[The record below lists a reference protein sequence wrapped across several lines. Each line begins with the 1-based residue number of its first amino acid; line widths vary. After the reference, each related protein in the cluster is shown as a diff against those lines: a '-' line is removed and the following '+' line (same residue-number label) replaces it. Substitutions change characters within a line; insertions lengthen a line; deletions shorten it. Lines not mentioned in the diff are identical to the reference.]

1 MQSSLVDDIE
11 GFDIDLE
18 TSTRNVTRPSPV
30 VSLQIR
36 LG

>member
-1 MQSSLVDDIE
+1 MHSSLTVDEIE
-11 GFDIDLE
+11 GFDIDIETLE
-18 TSTRNVTRPSPV
+18 RPCRRPV